1 MEGENAGGSGGDP
14 AAAAASAA
22 AVAAAANAA
31 SAAAAIQGRNKGRRS
46 SLILSSIHDSQSNT
60 VLHIGMS
67 EVTDVSECLNC

>member
-31 SAAAAIQGRNKGRRS
+31 SAAAAIQGRNKGRN
-46 SLILSSIHDSQSNT
+46 LILSIMRILDPDT
-60 VLHIGMS
+60 VLHMG
-67 EVTDVSECLNC
+67 